1 MRFLCNTK
9 CAITT
14 CNDYS
19 NLHAKQPFK
28 LKRFAYSDLQIATNN
43 FSQST
48 ILGKGSHGVVYK
60 ATLTNPPLTLAVKK
74 LTDTAENEIQI
85 LSKIRSKRIVNLIG
99 YAVDSDKILLVV
111 EYMPNGSL
119 YDILHKNPNPPG
131 LLTRVKLA
139 LQIGKAVRTLH
150 KSNPPVMHRDIKSSN
165 VLIDAKGNARL
176 GDFGLAIKGHVDDS
190 HVMDT
195 PPAGTLGYLDPC
207 YLAPGDLSTKSDVFS
222 FGIFLLEILSG
233 RKAIDIDY
241 SPPSV
246 VEWALPL
253 IKSGSYEVIL
263 DRRIEGDVV
272 DQTVVRELCLLSAR
286 CVRSRAEKRPH
297 VSEIVRCLKKL
308 YKRLKTG
315 GFHAWCNVRRRV
327 KKSRPLDDFD
337 GSDCE
342 AVVVPSHGRR
352 EAKES
357 NIVRIDTNEE
367 IVTGGAFETVRL
379 RSRVKSNSI
388 GSFKEM
394 SKVGPGPGTVSE
406 ITKDLVKIKGQ
417 VMVRI
422 SSVKL
427 SKSRSMSIL
436 YSGKNSKVKEMEVFP
451 LLVSSTSCKTQ
462 KLK

>member
-176 GDFGLAIKGHVDDS
+176 GDFGLAIK
-190 HVMDT
+190 DT
-195 PPAGTLGYLDPC
+195 
-207 YLAPGDLSTKSDVFS
+207 
-222 FGIFLLEILSG
+222 
-233 RKAIDIDY
+233 
-241 SPPSV
+241 
-246 VEWALPL
+246 WM
-253 IKSGSYEVIL
+253 
-263 DRRIEGDVV
+263 
-272 DQTVVRELCLLSAR
+272 TV
-286 CVRSRAEKRPH
+286 
-297 VSEIVRCLKKL
+297 
-308 YKRLKTG
+308 T
-315 GFHAWCNVRRRV
+315 
-327 KKSRPLDDFD
+327 
-337 GSDCE
+337 
-342 AVVVPSHGRR
+342 
-352 EAKES
+352 
-357 NIVRIDTNEE
+357 
-367 IVTGGAFETVRL
+367 
-379 RSRVKSNSI
+379 
-388 GSFKEM
+388 
-394 SKVGPGPGTVSE
+394 
-406 ITKDLVKIKGQ
+406 
-417 VMVRI
+417 
-422 SSVKL
+422 
-427 SKSRSMSIL
+427 
-436 YSGKNSKVKEMEVFP
+436 
-451 LLVSSTSCKTQ
+451 
-462 KLK
+462 